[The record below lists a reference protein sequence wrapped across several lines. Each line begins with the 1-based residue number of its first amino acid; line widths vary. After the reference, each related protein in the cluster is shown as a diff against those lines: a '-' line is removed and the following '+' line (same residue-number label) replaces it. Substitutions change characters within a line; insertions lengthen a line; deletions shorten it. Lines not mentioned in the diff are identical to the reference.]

1 MKSFLKNYK
10 KKIATAFL
18 VVAVVAIGTS
28 QASIL
33 GSAESFAVLGGSA
46 VSNTPTST
54 IVGNVGVYSGTAISG
69 FNFSPLSA
77 VPDPQVTG
85 GLVHATTD
93 DAHNAQTDATK
104 AYNGLK
110 NMTYDSD
117 PWPAGNNLTGQD
129 LGTLTLP
136 SGVYHF
142 DGSAQ
147 LTGTL
152 TLDANG
158 NNNAYWV
165 FQIYSTLTTG
175 PGSVVQMT
183 GLGPDGGF
191 GAGVFWQVGSSATI
205 DTTTAFEGNIL
216 ALVSITLNNSAT
228 ILNGRALAQTAVT
241 LDHNTIKNVCPL
253 GGPGNGG
260 PGFSGG
266 LKYDTDGTTVVPIPE
281 PATLCLLGFGAL
293 SMLRRKR

>member
-33 GSAESFAVLGGSA
+33 GSAESFAVLAGTPSIT
-46 VSNTPTST
+46 NTGATT
-54 IVGNVGVYSGTAISG
+54 ITGNVGIHPAALISG
-69 FNFSPLSA
+69 KGTITL
-77 VPDPQVTG
+77 TG
-85 GLVHATTD
+85 AYHEANSVALAAKND
-93 DAHNAQTDATK
+93 LTK
-104 AYNGLK
+104 AYTGLAA
-110 NMTYDSD
+110 MPFGTDF
-117 PWPAGNNLTGQD
+117 TGTPT
-129 LGTLTLP
+129 LGGRTLT

-142 DGSAQ
+142 DVAAD

-165 FQIYSTLTTG
+165 FQIGSALTTA
-175 PGSVVQMT
+175 PGSVVQVINF
-183 GLGPDGGF
+183 GSNNGF
-191 GAGVFWQVGSSATI
+191 GVGVFWQVGSSAALN
-205 DTTTAFEGNIL
+205 TTTAFEGNIL
-216 ALVSITLNNSAT
+216 ALANITLNTGAT
-228 ILNGRALAQTAVT
+228 IWNGRALAQTGFVT
-241 LDHNTIKNVCPL
+241 LDNNVISNVCPA
-253 GGPGNGG
+253 PNNG

-266 LKYDTDGTTVVPIPE
+266 LKYGTDGTTVVPIPE

-293 SMLRRKR
+293 SLVRRKKF